1 MLTFLVKNGKMKLP
15 GKSIFE
21 KTRKDFQVKSRNRS
35 RPPRPIRSL
44 LELITKPTSDPTFQK
59 VRHQLEEVLKQ

>member
-1 MLTFLVKNGKMKLP
+1 MVKWSFSGSP
-15 GKSIFE
+15 YFE
-21 KTRKDFQVKSRNRS
+21 KTRKDFQVKSRTRS